1 MVGST
6 GKPGGAGKVAKQPS
20 TGDLVE
26 SLLAMGG
33 EQRAELQTIMHELG
47 NAKQIADQ
55 RLKQAE
61 ERECAVDARERAVTE
76 REAEMDARDQKL
88 AKLRLEIDR
97 DFPIEERA
105 AAN

>member
-1 MVGST
+1 MV
-6 GKPGGAGKVAKQPS
+6 GKPGPGASGKVAKQPS

-33 EQRAELQTIMHELG
+33 EQRAELQTLMHELG
-47 NAKQIADQ
+47 NAKLIADR
-55 RLKQAE
+55 RLSEAE
-61 ERECAVDARERAVTE
+61 AREQAVAKRE
-76 REAEMDARDQKL
+76 ADVAAREAEMDARDQKL
-88 AKLRLEIDR
+88 AAFKRDIDR